1 MQLRYDL
8 AGPEPADLLRRRM
21 PVLDQGSSGRI
32 RKTSN
37 KKRVFCYFSPEK
49 GFWNNF
55 FGF

>member
-49 GFWNNF
+49 GLWNDF
-55 FGF
+55 F